1 MGFFVTDI
9 GLAMVGSLVTVSPK
23 KTLFMIILV
32 LTVFIGSRRT
42 TIPDRDWGANE
53 RRGNSKSTWS
63 SLLLCS
69 LMLLIF
75 TSCGGD
81 SDKKEVLSKEEAIEP
96 SNELIQLRFRTAQD
110 KDRFAA
116 SRSGSSVT
124 EVNHEGPQESEGVAN
139 EIAKLQPGADWK
151 TESLSA
157 AAAERIRQLMDG
169 SGGAVGFIC
178 RDLRPDDLQS
188 QEHRGGFIVSK
199 WEPGDLPKMKGAEA
213 IADLRAVFA
222 KGEMKS
228 YVKVVSF
235 SKEEVGFVT
244 EILIELRGFSAE
256 SKKPRQVTAE
266 WRARWNDYDPPQ
278 LLSLD
283 LLSYEESVGSVH
295 FVDATRS
302 ILGETPHFESQ
313 VMTATSFWASRITRF
328 GDFSLTG
335 HQGLAVG
342 DVNGDGMEDLF
353 VCDGGSLPNRL
364 YVQEVD
370 GTVRDVSAEAGVDW
384 LEDSRSALLI
394 DLDNDGDQDLVVATI
409 GVIAFAENDGFGKFT
424 LRGGHQGARYPFSLC
439 AADYDSDGDLDI
451 YACVYSADDT
461 ASARGFEATSPTPF
475 NDAENGG
482 RNLLLMN
489 LGAFQFADV
498 TKQAGLDEDNSRWS
512 FSAAW
517 EDFDR
522 DGDPDLYVANDFGR
536 NCFYR
541 NDHGKFNQIAAEL
554 GVEDMASGMSVA
566 WGDFDRDGAAD
577 LYVGNMFSS
586 AGRRISYQENFG
598 ESSEIEGLQRMAR
611 GNSLFAADGKG
622 GFCDVS
628 EPMGAMMGRWAWS
641 SGFIDVNNDG
651 WEDIAVANGYLTGR
665 RPDDL

>member
-1 MGFFVTDI
+1 MTDI

-69 LMLLIF
+69 LIPLIL
-75 TSCGGD
+75 SGYGGD
-81 SDKKEVLSKEEAIEP
+81 SDKKEVLSKEEAIEA

-116 SRSGSSVT
+116 SRSSSSVT

-188 QEHRGGFIVSK
+188 QEHRGGFIISK
-199 WEPGDLPKMKGAEA
+199 WEPGDLPEMTGAEA
-213 IADLRAVFA
+213 LADLQAVFA
-222 KGEMKS
+222 KGRMKS
-228 YVKVVSF
+228 CVKVVSF

-266 WRARWNDYDPPQ
+266 WRARWNDTDPLQ

-302 ILGETPHFESQ
+302 VLGETPHFESQ
-313 VMTATSFWASRITRF
+313 VMTGTSFWASRITRF

-370 GTVRDVSAEAGVDW
+370 GTVRDVSAEASIDW

-409 GVIAFAENDGFGKFT
+409 GVIAFAENDGSGKFT
-424 LRGGHQGARYPFSLC
+424 LRGGHQGARYPFSLS
-439 AADYDSDGDLDI
+439 AADFDSDGDLDI
-451 YACVYSADDT
+451 YACDSAGDT

-498 TKQAGLDEDNSRWS
+498 TKQVGLDEDNSRWS

-541 NDHGKFNQIAAEL
+541 NDDGKFNQISAEL

-566 WGDFDRDGAAD
+566 WGDFNRDGAAD

-598 ESSEIEGLQRMAR
+598 VSSEIEGLQRMAR
-611 GNSLFAADGKG
+611 GNSLFAADGEG
-622 GFCDVS
+622 GFRDVS
-628 EPMGAMMGRWAWS
+628 EPMGATMGRWAWS

-665 RPDDL
+665 GPDDL

>member
-9 GLAMVGSLVTVSPK
+9 GLAMMGSLVKVSPK
-23 KTLFMIILV
+23 KTLFMISPV
-32 LTVFIGSRRT
+32 LAVFIGSRRS
-42 TIPDRDWGANE
+42 TIPDRNSGSNE
-53 RRGNSKSTWS
+53 RLGTSKSALA

-69 LMLLIF
+69 LMPLIF
-75 TSCGGD
+75 TGCGGD
-81 SDKKEVLSKEEAIEP
+81 SDKKEGVSKEESIEA
-96 SNELIQLRFRTAQD
+96 SNQLIQLRFRTAQD

-116 SRSGSSVT
+116 SRSNSSVT
-124 EVNHEGPQESEGVAN
+124 EVNYEGPQESEGVAN
-139 EIAKLQPGADWK
+139 EIAKLQPGADWE
-151 TESLSA
+151 TESQSA
-157 AAAERIRQLMDG
+157 AAAERIRQLIDG
-169 SGGAVGFIC
+169 SSTTLGFVC
-178 RDLRPDDLQS
+178 CDLRPDDLQS

-199 WEPGDLPKMKGAEA
+199 WEPGDLPQMKGAEA
-213 IADLRAVFA
+213 LADLRAVFA

-228 YVKVVSF
+228 DVKVVRIA
-235 SKEEVGFVT
+235 KEEVGFVT
-244 EILIELRGFSAE
+244 EILVELRGFSAE

-266 WRARWNDYDPPQ
+266 WRARWNDSDPPQ

-283 LLSYEESVGSVH
+283 LLSYEESAGSVH
-295 FVDATRS
+295 FVDATRAV
-302 ILGETPHFESQ
+302 LGETPYFESQ
-313 VMTATSFWASRITRF
+313 VMTGTSFWASRITRF

-370 GTVRDVSAEAGVDW
+370 GTVRDVSAEAGIDW

-409 GVIAFAENDGFGKFT
+409 GVIVFAENDGIGKFT
-424 LRGGHQGARYPFSLC
+424 LRGGHQGARYPFSLS
-439 AADYDSDGDLDI
+439 AADFDSDGDLDI
-451 YACVYSADDT
+451 YACVYSAGDT

-489 LGAFQFADV
+489 LGEFQFADV
-498 TKQAGLDEDNSRWS
+498 TKQVGLDEDNSRWS

-541 NDHGKFNQIAAEL
+541 NDDGKFMQISAEL

-566 WGDFDRDGAAD
+566 WGDFNRDGAAD

-586 AGRRISYQENFG
+586 AGLRISYQGNFG

-611 GNSLFAADGKG
+611 GNSLFAADGEG
-622 GFCDVS
+622 SFRDVS
-628 EPMGAMMGRWAWS
+628 ELSGVTMGRWAWS

-651 WEDIAVANGYLTGR
+651 WEEIAVANGYLTGR
-665 RPDDL
+665 RSDDL